1 MRCFNQIN
9 TQLIKQCTI
18 SDIPE
23 TNMEM
28 ETSDVSYKTTT
39 TTATTAPGATEKFSD
54 DLKNLYDTID
64 LLSSGTHTL
73 KDELKSLDSES
84 VPQSQSLEMADKL
97 LETTKTS
104 IEESNSLL
112 AAINTNMLILQ
123 QNLSLLKQTYED
135 QQVSSYDGTLVWKI
149 TQFQDKMSKNIR

>member
-1 MRCFNQIN
+1 
-9 TQLIKQCTI
+9 
-18 SDIPE
+18 
-23 TNMEM
+23 
-28 ETSDVSYKTTT
+28 
-39 TTATTAPGATEKFSD
+39 
-54 DLKNLYDTID
+54 
-64 LLSSGTHTL
+64 
-73 KDELKSLDSES
+73 
-84 VPQSQSLEMADKL
+84 MADKL